1 MSEIVSTTFDRLD
14 KDNQFFD
21 SLRLM
26 YRGFDDWFLKKSEAR
41 TGCDVAYDEDGKLKA
56 MLYTKV
62 EGLDEDYSRME
73 KPFAPGVRLKIGTL
87 KSELRGQGI
96 GRRFLEMAID
106 RARRNPKVK
115 AIYTTVFA
123 DCPELTRLVKMVESY
138 GFSRRCMYCTGETV
152 FEYQVTWWRTEN

>member
-1 MSEIVSTTFDRLD
+1 
-14 KDNQFFD
+14 
-21 SLRLM
+21 
-26 YRGFDDWFLKKSEAR
+26 
-41 TGCDVAYDEDGKLKA
+41 
-56 MLYTKV
+56 
-62 EGLDEDYSRME
+62 ME

-123 DCPELTRLVKMVESY
+123 DCPELDGLVKMFESY
-138 GFSRRCMYCTGETV
+138 GFSRRCMYCTGESV